1 MDNRDLAVA
10 VVADDLSG
18 GADCGVSFAHAGLD
32 VAIQLDRH
40 AAPPDWA
47 QAAVIPTDSRDAG
60 PDEARAAVTEAV
72 AALASRRPAL
82 WYKKIDSTLRGH
94 LALELAVVIGGVRPD
109 LTIVAPAFP
118 AHGRTVIGGRGF
130 LNGTPLES
138 AEVWRA
144 QGLTGPAGGAVL
156 PALLR
161 ASGGSAGGLRI
172 RSLGLEDIR
181 AGRAGEFLTGAVGPG
196 AAGGPAGT
204 ASVVVC
210 DAETEDDL
218 AAIVTG
224 GLAAGGLATGRRILW
239 VGSAGLA
246 QHLASQ
252 HVAGLHAGGRAAVSP
267 PGPPAG
273 AGRKP
278 VAVVAGSAAGAAAS
292 QLDYLESRPGIRVV
306 RVHPATILADTA
318 ADGAD
323 PGAGTGAAQDLAAA
337 GRALGE
343 ALAAGQ
349 DVALG
354 FVPPDAP
361 GLPDGLLLG
370 TAASRALSRA
380 LGELVARHNDQIG
393 GIVATG
399 GDTALAVLGA
409 CGITAL
415 RPVGEVVTGVPV
427 SIASPDGR
435 PVVTK
440 AGAFGDDQVL
450 ARAVDVL
457 HGFLGG
463 RGGTPAERNSSH
475 VSR

>member
-1 MDNRDLAVA
+1 MAMDNRDLAVA

-40 AAPPDWA
+40 AAPPGWA

-60 PDEARAAVTEAV
+60 AEESRAAVTEAV
-72 AALASRRPAL
+72 AALASRHPAL

-94 LALELAVVIGGVRPD
+94 LALELAAAIHGVRPD

-118 AHGRTVIGGRGF
+118 AHGRTVTGGRGF

-138 AEVWRA
+138 AEVWQASGR
-144 QGLTGPAGGAVL
+144 TGPAHL
-156 PALLR
+156 PDLLR
-161 ASGGSAGGLRI
+161 APGGRAGGLRV
-172 RSLGLEDIR
+172 RSLGLDDIR
-181 AGRAGEFLTGAVGPG
+181 AGRAGEFLAGAASTGAVGS
-196 AAGGPAGT
+196 AAGNAAGT

-210 DAETEDDL
+210 DAEADDDL
-218 AAIVTG
+218 AAIVAG
-224 GLAAGGLATGRRILW
+224 GLAAGGLAAGRRILW

-246 QHLASQ
+246 QHLA
-252 HVAGLHAGGRAAVSP
+252 GLHAGGRAGVSP
-267 PGPPAG
+267 PGLPAG
-273 AGRKP
+273 EGDKP
-278 VAVVAGSAAGAAAS
+278 VAVVVGSAAGAAAG
-292 QLDYLESRPGIRVV
+292 QLGYLESRPGIRVV
-306 RVHPATILADTA
+306 RVHPATIL
-318 ADGAD
+318 
-323 PGAGTGAAQDLAAA
+323 PGAPAGGGSTGAAHDLAAA

-343 ALAAGQ
+343 ALASGQ

-354 FVPPDAP
+354 FVPPGAP
-361 GLPDGLLLG
+361 GGLLLD
-370 TAASRALSRA
+370 TAASRVLSRA
-380 LGELVARHNDQIG
+380 LGELVARYNDQIG

-399 GDTALAVLGA
+399 GDTARAVLGA

-457 HGFLGG
+457 HG
-463 RGGTPAERNSSH
+463 RGGISAERNSFH
-475 VSR
+475 VFR

>member
-60 PDEARAAVTEAV
+60 PDEAQAAVTEAV

-144 QGLTGPAGGAVL
+144 QGLNGPAGGAVL

-161 ASGGSAGGLRI
+161 SSGGSAGGLRI
-172 RSLGLEDIR
+172 QSLGLEDIR
-181 AGRAGEFLTGAVGPG
+181 AGRAGEFLTGAAGPG
-196 AAGGPAGT
+196 AARGPAGT

-224 GLAAGGLATGRRILW
+224 GLAAGGLAAGGLATGRRILW

-246 QHLASQ
+246 QHLAGL
-252 HVAGLHAGGRAAVSP
+252 HVAGLHAGGRAGVSP
-267 PGPPAG
+267 PGPLAG

-292 QLDYLESRPGIRVV
+292 QLAYLESRPGIRVV

-318 ADGAD
+318 AG
-323 PGAGTGAAQDLAAA
+323 GAGTGAARDLAAA

-361 GLPDGLLLG
+361 GPRGGLLLG
-370 TAASRALSRA
+370 TAASRVLSRA

-457 HGFLGG
+457 HG
-463 RGGTPAERNSSH
+463 RGGISAERNSFH
-475 VSR
+475 VFR

>member
-47 QAAVIPTDSRDAG
+47 QVAVIPTDSRDAG
-60 PDEARAAVTEAV
+60 AEESRAAVTEAV
-72 AALASRRPAL
+72 ASLASRRPAL

-94 LALELAVVIGGVRPD
+94 LAPELAAAIGGVRPD

-130 LNGTPLES
+130 LNGSPLES

-144 QGLTGPAGGAVL
+144 QGLTGPDGGAAL
-156 PALLR
+156 PALLCAPGGR
-161 ASGGSAGGLRI
+161 ADGLRV
-172 RSLGLEDIR
+172 RSLSLEDIR
-181 AGRAGEFLTGAVGPG
+181 AGRAGEFL
-196 AAGGPAGT
+196 AGVAAGT

-218 AAIVTG
+218 AAV
-224 GLAAGGLATGRRILW
+224 AAGGLATGRRILW

-246 QHLASQ
+246 QHLAVL
-252 HVAGLHAGGRAAVSP
+252 HVAGLHAGGRAGVSP
-267 PGPPAG
+267 PGLPAG

-278 VAVVAGSAAGAAAS
+278 VAVVAGSAAGAAAG
-292 QLDYLESRPGIRVV
+292 QLGYLESRPGIRVV

-318 ADGAD
+318 R
-323 PGAGTGAAQDLAAA
+323 DLAAA

-361 GLPDGLLLG
+361 GPRGGLLLD
-370 TAASRALSRA
+370 TAASRVLSRA

-399 GDTALAVLGA
+399 GDTALAVLSA

-475 VSR
+475 VFRSY